1 MTFGVPGSSVA
12 VAGVYVID
20 FRTPSDTRLAAGLA
34 RFAQVE
40 KDARG
45 AVDAMARRLG
55 RSDQAE

>member
-1 MTFGVPGSSVA
+1 M
-12 VAGVYVID
+12 AGVYVID

>member
-1 MTFGVPGSSVA
+1 M
-12 VAGVYVID
+12 I
-20 FRTPSDTRLAAGLA
+20 RLHNPSDTMLATGLA
-34 RFAQVE
+34 GFSQVE